1 MSSAAIILQAR
12 ITSSRLKNKVL
23 KKINGKTI
31 IEIMISRLKF
41 SRFYNSII
49 VAIPNNKK
57 NLHLYE
63 FLKKKGINVQ
73 KGSENNVLDRYYQ
86 IAKKNKIKNI
96 IRLTSDC
103 PLVDYKIVE
112 RLSQSFFKKKLNHI
126 TTSSNFAEGLDCE
139 MFDFICFKNFFIV
152 FNE

>member
-112 RLSQSFFKKKLNHI
+112 RFR
-126 TTSSNFAEGLDCE
+126 
-139 MFDFICFKNFFIV
+139 
-152 FNE
+152 